1 MTALF
6 SVFSY
11 LIPPIVAPLVL
22 LFRRKDYMALYH
34 ACQALSLVL
43 GLVAV
48 AVAWLVIGWLVAF
61 LSVEVPTIYMIPI
74 VIALAMPIWGMFKRS
89 RRYVNRAIWWSIF
102 WTTFLALAFSWACLK
117 FVQWLSPNV
126 LPIAGPFLQMAS
138 FAIVM
143 AAIFVGAVGWVMGIV
158 RSLRGIAKPV
168 PIFGGWGQKW
178 FAATTRRDRE
188 ALAVEDA
195 AAAADLLL
203 REPTEP
209 PLLPAAENATISDDP
224 IIPPDALATDALAT
238 DVRNPDVVPPDSM
251 AAKAGTQS

>member
-11 LIPPIVAPLVL
+11 LLPPIVAPLVL

-43 GLVAV
+43 GLLAV
-48 AVAWLVIGWLVAF
+48 AVAWLLIGWTVAF
-61 LSVEVPTIYMIPI
+61 LSVEVPLIYMIPI
-74 VIALAMPIWGMFKRS
+74 VIALVMPIWGMFKRS
-89 RRYVNRAIWWSIF
+89 RRYVNRTIWWNIF
-102 WTTFLALAFSWACLK
+102 WTTFLALAFSWACLR

-143 AAIFVGAVGWVMGIV
+143 AALFVGAIGWVMGIL
-158 RSLRGIAKPV
+158 RALRGIAKPV
-168 PIFGGWGQKW
+168 PIFGGWGVKW

-195 AAAADLLL
+195 VVAADLLL
-203 REPTEP
+203 REPTDP
-209 PLLPAAENATISDDP
+209 PVLSAAENATISDEP
-224 IIPPDALATDALAT
+224 IISPEALSPEALT
-238 DVRNPDVVPPDSM
+238 TEGS
-251 AAKAGTQS
+251 TQ